1 MRRLLLVATT
11 LVGVFAPACDPIG
24 SDIAATVG
32 STRITVQQVRALVA
46 AIDAANAEQ
55 GTRAL
60 PEPATNEFRINGEA
74 ARFAL
79 AGWIRLSV
87 AEQETQRR
95 KLSPDDTDRQ
105 RADQELEALTKLSKA
120 DRRRLTDGLVALS
133 ALTRALAADAPASTV
148 EQIAEQIFAD
158 IPEDDR
164 DLRCFQGVQGPAAG
178 ADAVEKLLDGGAP
191 LDQLAPFVNLGFN
204 PISQTGAELCLRPSE
219 VARIPDPVGPAFTA
233 ARPGERQRVAF
244 SSQGQDGVVF
254 FELART
260 DRLTAQSPQ
269 IVQQAQQQVERERQ
283 SNMSD
288 LLAEVFQRYPI
299 RVDARFGR
307 GFDPAESIVL
317 PPTSPLSLTP
327 RPAANG

>member
-1 MRRLLLVATT
+1 M
-11 LVGVFAPACDPIG
+11 FAPACDPIG

-32 STRITVQQVRALVA
+32 STRITIQQVRALVA
-46 AIDAANAEQ
+46 AIDAANTEQ

-105 RADQELEALTKLSKA
+105 RADQELASLTKLPKS
-120 DRRRLTDGLVALS
+120 DRKRLADGLAALS
-133 ALTRALAADAPASTV
+133 ALTRAIAADAPASTV
-148 EQIAEQIFAD
+148 EQVAERIFAE

-164 DLRCFQGVQGPAAG
+164 DLRCFQGIQGPAAG
-178 ADAVEKLLDGGAP
+178 ADAVEELLDGGTP
-191 LDQLAPFVNLGFN
+191 LDQFAAFIDRQYN

-219 VARIPDPVGPAFTA
+219 VARIPDPVGPAFAA

-260 DRLTAQSPQ
+260 DRLTPQSPQ
-269 IVQQAQQQVERERQ
+269 ILQQAQQQVEQERQ
-283 SNMSD
+283 GSMNE
-288 LLAEVFQRYPI
+288 LLAEVFKRYPI

-307 GFDPAESIVL
+307 GFDPAESVVM